1 MALVETVLSFVVG
14 IVASLVAAYM
24 LSRYI
29 VTRRAHHLLWSVGLA
44 LWAASSFGQGTAF
57 VSGWSVAS
65 YKLYYFSAILLAGFL
80 GAGTLG
86 LVLRRRRVFQ
96 VFAAYVIGFA
106 AAFGLLL
113 ALAPVDEAVLAHL
126 AIGGQALPAGVR
138 MWTPLVNIPG
148 GIAFIGGAAYSIVRT
163 RKAFAVLITLGA
175 ALPALGGIL
184 ARLGVPAVLPFTD
197 FAGIACLSAGIVMTL
212 RPAPAPEGIEDAER
226 RPSPRA

>member
-24 LSRYI
+24 LSRYL
-29 VTRRAHHLLWSVGLA
+29 VTRKAHHLLWSVGLA
-44 LWAASSFGQGTAF
+44 LWATSSFGQGTAF

-86 LVLRRRRVFQ
+86 LVLRRRRVFR

-113 ALAPVDEAVLAHL
+113 VLAPVDEGVLAQA

-184 ARLGVPAVLPFTD
+184 ARLGVPWVLPFTD

-212 RPAPAPEGIEDAER
+212 RPAPVPAAIEDAER

>member
-1 MALVETVLSFVVG
+1 MALAETVLSFVVG

-24 LSRYI
+24 LSRYL
-29 VTRRAHHLLWSVGLA
+29 VTRKAHHLLWSVGLA
-44 LWAASSFGQGTAF
+44 LWATSSFGQGTAF

-65 YKLYYFSAILLAGFL
+65 YKLYYFSAILLPGFL
-80 GAGTLG
+80 
-86 LVLRRRRVFQ
+86 V
-96 VFAAYVIGFA
+96 A

-113 ALAPVDEAVLAHL
+113 VLAPVDEGVLAQA

-184 ARLGVPAVLPFTD
+184 ARLGVPWVLPFTD
-197 FAGIACLSAGIVMTL
+197 FAGIAGPSAGVVLTL
-212 RPAPAPEGIEDAER
+212 RPAPVPAAIEDAER